1 MKRRKFLNR
10 ALSTVAIVGSNS
22 VIAQSISAVNDQSI
36 IAQAPNILTVDEVLA
51 LPNVPGDHRFFYG
64 SDPAQF
70 GDLYLPQSKGPH
82 PVVLLLHGGCWR
94 AQYSLTLVAQM
105 AAALRQAGLAVW
117 NLEYRRLGNGGG
129 WPTTFQDVAMGADFL
144 QTLAPQ
150 FALDL
155 KRLVAVGHSAG
166 GHLALWLAGR
176 HRLPEN
182 NPLGVGQG
190 VRVNGV
196 VSLAGIPDLITGVQQ
211 NICRGAIPEIVG
223 GLPDQAPDRYKLA
236 QARALL
242 PLGVPQWHLVG
253 TEDQIVPAA
262 YIKEYVE
269 VARQY
274 DEVHLKILP
283 NAGHFELIVPTTT
296 AWPAVRQAVLDLV
309 RRDSRY
315 EYYWNKKP
323 NFYNF

>member
-1 MKRRKFLNR
+1 M
-10 ALSTVAIVGSNS
+10 
-22 VIAQSISAVNDQSI
+22 
-36 IAQAPNILTVDEVLA
+36 E
-51 LPNVPGDHRFFYG
+51 
-64 SDPAQF
+64 
-70 GDLYLPQSKGPH
+70 
-82 PVVLLLHGGCWR
+82 
-94 AQYSLTLVAQM
+94 
-105 AAALRQAGLAVW
+105 
-117 NLEYRRLGNGGG
+117 
-129 WPTTFQDVAMGADFL
+129 ADFL

-176 HRLPEN
+176 HRLLEDS
-182 NPLGVGQG
+182 PLKVGEG
-190 VRVNGV
+190 VRVSGV
-196 VSLAGIPDLITGVQQ
+196 VSGSGIPDLITGVQQ
-211 NICRGAIPEIVG
+211 DICRGAIRDIVG
-223 GLPDQAPDRYKLA
+223 GLPEEAPDRYQQA

-274 DEVHLKILP
+274 DEVHFKVLS
-283 NAGHFELIVPTTT
+283 NVGHFELIVPTIT
-296 AWPAVRQAVLDLV
+296 AWAAVRNAVLDIV

-315 EYYWNKKP
+315 EYYWNKKV
-323 NFYNF
+323 